1 MKRQDKISPTH
12 AEALRLAALIEKC
25 RKASAL
31 ILQGKAEMTAVE
43 FDLIATGYPYYDAHD
58 NLRIILA
65 VRSAVEFM
73 RHYGKGSDYGNTRH

>member
-1 MKRQDKISPTH
+1 MNRQETISPAH
-12 AEALRLAALIEKC
+12 AEALRLAGLIRKC

-31 ILQGKAEMTAVE
+31 VLQGKAEMTAVE

-73 RHYGKGSDYGNTRH
+73 RHYGKGRGYASTQL

>member
-1 MKRQDKISPTH
+1 MNRQETISPAH

-31 ILQGKAEMTAVE
+31 VLQGKAEMTAVE

-58 NLRIILA
+58 NLRIIRA

>member
-1 MKRQDKISPTH
+1 M
-12 AEALRLAALIEKC
+12 RLAALIEKC

-31 ILQGKAEMTAVE
+31 VLQGKAEMTAVE
-43 FDLIATGYPYYDAHD
+43 FDLIATGYPYYDALD
-58 NLRIILA
+58 NLRIIRA